1 MPLKFRWL
9 VDVHGLARK
18 VFEIIKTHLA
28 ERGLMMRAGSIVDVN
43 LIAAPPST
51 KNRQGA

>member
-9 VDVHGLARK
+9 VEVHGIARQ

-28 ERGLMMRAGSIVDVN
+28 ERGLKMRAGSIVDAN

-51 KNRQGA
+51 KNHQGA